1 MGAGTWTKAAF
12 TAYTTSSVGMDA
24 DTYAKSNLG
33 AQEIFKAR
41 SIHQDLVPYNVMREC
56 VDTEEHPKTFP
67 VILAL
72 DVTGSM
78 GSAAAKVAKTL
89 GEIMDGL
96 YSSKDIPDIEFCV
109 MAIGDLYCDASP
121 IQISQFESDTR
132 IAEHLD
138 KVYFER
144 GGGGNLWE
152 SYTAAW
158 FMGARN
164 CSLDCWKRGQK
175 GVIITL
181 GDEQINPYLQ
191 ANRLN
196 KLVGCGVQD
205 DVKTEDLYKEASEKY
220 SIYHISVNDRNSSYG
235 YNNRN
240 GDVDSSWKTVLSEN
254 YVVST
259 IDELPSKIVEI
270 VKSCYSGDSCV
281 TTASSDGISW

>member
-33 AQEIFKAR
+33 AQEIFKAS

-109 MAIGDLYCDASP
+109 MAIGDL
-121 IQISQFESDTR
+121 
-132 IAEHLD
+132 
-138 KVYFER
+138 
-144 GGGGNLWE
+144 
-152 SYTAAW
+152 
-158 FMGARN
+158 
-164 CSLDCWKRGQK
+164 
-175 GVIITL
+175 
-181 GDEQINPYLQ
+181 
-191 ANRLN
+191 
-196 KLVGCGVQD
+196 
-205 DVKTEDLYKEASEKY
+205 
-220 SIYHISVNDRNSSYG
+220 
-235 YNNRN
+235 
-240 GDVDSSWKTVLSEN
+240 
-254 YVVST
+254 
-259 IDELPSKIVEI
+259 
-270 VKSCYSGDSCV
+270 
-281 TTASSDGISW
+281 